1 MQKIIKLVINP
12 FIKYYFYFKLKSFV
26 IKKESNFFLVLDI
39 DNTIAD
45 SWKDLENYKKN
56 RNQYFKNL
64 KPLKGTIEHLKKEYS
79 TYPII
84 FLSNRNIIDLKITK
98 YWLKKTGFEIKKSL
112 LILTNNPSDK
122 LIYLKY
128 LTDNFDIT
136 YFDDLSYNQENGEIL
151 FYNVVINEVNK
162 MKINYFDYKYINK
175 LNSN

>member
-1 MQKIIKLVINP
+1 MRKIIKSVINP
-12 FIKYYFYFKLKSFV
+12 FIKYYFHFKLKSFV
-26 IKKESNFFLVLDI
+26 RKNESNFFLVLDI

-64 KPLKGTIEHLKKEYS
+64 KPLKGTIEHLKKKYS

-84 FLSNRNIIDLKITK
+84 FLSNRNIIDFKVTK
-98 YWLKKTGFEIKKSL
+98 YWLKKTGFETKKSL

-162 MKINYFDYKYINK
+162 MKINYFDYEYLNK